1 MVVLWTTVTRRKAMQ
16 TVKDI
21 RKQFID
27 LYNNQ
32 EVVEHSGGDDMLEII
47 GAHFEADEET
57 IFADVNHEYV
67 EAEIE
72 WYSNQ
77 STNINDIYKD
87 VRKPPKAWTLA
98 ADHYGNINSNYGYL
112 IFSDKYLNQYNKV
125 VSELMRNPRSRRATM
140 VYTRPSIWHEY
151 DEGGKSDFICT
162 NAVTYYWRGDEL
174 HCVVQMRSNDVVY
187 GYRND
192 RAWQAY
198 VLNKLCNELLLQPG
212 KIIWQVQNLHI
223 YPRHFKHVK

>member
-1 MVVLWTTVTRRKAMQ
+1 MQ

-162 NAVTYYWRGDEL
+162 NAQTFYIRDGKL
-174 HCVVQMRSNDVVY
+174 HMLSQMRSNDVVF
-187 GYRND
+187 GYKND
-192 RAWQAY
+192 YAWAQYLMDYAIGSLAEQFD
-198 VLNKLCNELLLQPG
+198 VHVEKGDLT
-212 KIIWQVQNLHI
+212 WQVMNLHV
-223 YPRHFKHVK
+223 YERHFDLVK